1 MSFVAWYL
9 FWVATV
15 LACATSAST
24 LYGPI
29 FAAISLVFLL
39 LYVWVDKEHNPDVGL
54 MRPFVYTL
62 QIAAMLLSAFV
73 TRNPNFFV
81 IMGPTFLLYYHK
93 EGGPR
98 HA

>member
-1 MSFVAWYL
+1 MSFVVWYL
-9 FWVATV
+9 FWVSTV

-29 FAAISLVFLL
+29 FAAVSLVFLL
-39 LYVWVDKEHNPDVGL
+39 AYIWLDKERSSSIGL
-54 MRPFVYTL
+54 MRPFVYAL
-62 QIAAMLLSAFV
+62 QIAGMLISAFI
-73 TRNPNFFV
+73 THNPNFFV

-98 HA
+98 YA